1 MLGNYPPAIGYLLL
15 LATKDMSINQER
27 SVINHEHH
35 AGL

>member
-1 MLGNYPPAIGYLLL
+1 MLLSTCYRVL